1 MVFSSIMF
9 IFRFLPI
16 MFIIY
21 YLTPNKFKNLSLLIL
36 SLVFYSWGEPKY
48 FIIMLLSIGVD
59 YSISIFIEKL
69 RSTSACSLTSLYE
82 KETLLNS
89 NNSFTSNQNT

>member
-48 FIIMLLSIGVD
+48 FIIMLLSIGV
-59 YSISIFIEKL
+59 
-69 RSTSACSLTSLYE
+69 
-82 KETLLNS
+82 
-89 NNSFTSNQNT
+89 

>member
-48 FIIMLLSIGVD
+48 FIIINKLVKLA
-59 YSISIFIEKL
+59 FIH
-69 RSTSACSLTSLYE
+69 RSRLFNKY
-82 KETLLNS
+82 
-89 NNSFTSNQNT
+89 FY

>member
-48 FIIMLLSIGVD
+48 FIIMLLSIVVD
-59 YSISIFIEKL
+59 YSISIFIEKYRKKKIISKL
-69 RSTSACSLTSLYE
+69 LLFCSLIFNLGMLILF
-82 KETLLNS
+82 K
-89 NNSFTSNQNT
+89 